1 MEIPD
6 SARLKFHFMT
16 DADAERFYQ
25 LDSDPEVM
33 RYITGRAMTRED
45 IAAWYIPRLRQYAD
59 QNRGWGLWGMTT
71 LEDHR
76 YIGWIL
82 VRPMHFFEP
91 ELRTDDNLEVGWRL
105 FRADWGQG
113 YATEGATAVMQ
124 ALQTNRLCTHFS
136 ATALRDNTASIN
148 VMQKLGMTFV
158 TEEIYKDA
166 NLGEQLCVVYSRAA
180 KF

>member
-82 VRPMHFFEP
+82 VRPMHFSPTTIWKSAGGCFVQTGV
-91 ELRTDDNLEVGWRL
+91 RAMQRRVRL
-105 FRADWGQG
+105 P
-113 YATEGATAVMQ
+113 
-124 ALQTNRLCTHFS
+124 
-136 ATALRDNTASIN
+136 
-148 VMQKLGMTFV
+148 
-158 TEEIYKDA
+158 
-166 NLGEQLCVVYSRAA
+166 
-180 KF
+180 